1 MVALDG
7 KDIIWVDCSLK
18 KILSPIYFIFYGIS
32 YDATLTPTNLLLII
46 FFFYRNQ
53 EYITKGL
60 SGIIQ
65 MFSAA

>member
-46 FFFYRNQ
+46 YFF
-53 EYITKGL
+53 L
-60 SGIIQ
+60 
-65 MFSAA
+65 

>member
-46 FFFYRNQ
+46 FFFLIEIKN
-53 EYITKGL
+53 TLPKGYL
-60 SGIIQ
+60 V
-65 MFSAA
+65 